1 MVLRPLRA
9 RTQPRIT
16 RQRLQ
21 KNAGVGVAVAE
32 GDVRLRSDR
41 KSVACGEW
49 FYDRYAPG
57 RSLALLVSDYRKPLR
72 WVRRSMAF
80 WVKGAY
86 VCAPGNILLTQR
98 AM

>member
-21 KNAGVGVAVAE
+21 KTAGVGVAVAE
-32 GDVRLRSDR
+32 GDVRLPA
-41 KSVACGEW
+41 VEW